1 MATLVSDE
9 QKQALAGLWVLKQMD
24 LGTREFPVIVSS
36 DLAPLDDVL
45 QQLAVDG
52 HVDINRRKERY
63 ELSKQ
68 GLQYLGQTIDEAQ
81 ALVDDLDELETADAI
96 AEIRARKLDLMRA
109 RFLWGWYEGEFDD
122 LVLFQ
127 QRRGVSA
134 VETLWAYYLMSDAF
148 WTELARDFTP
158 QLAS

>member
-1 MATLVSDE
+1 MISDE

-24 LGTREFPVIVSS
+24 LGNLEFPVIVGS

-52 HVDINRRKERY
+52 YIDINARKQRY
-63 ELSKQ
+63 ELSKK
-68 GLQYLGQTIDEAQ
+68 GVEYLGRTIDEAQ
-81 ALVDDLDELETADAI
+81 TLVDELDELETTEAI

-122 LVLFQ
+122 LVVFQ
-127 QRRGVSA
+127 QRRGVSS

-148 WTELARDFTP
+148 WTELARDFTA